1 MRIRH
6 IIPTVGPGIS
16 DDLDRA
22 QPITFESIDRAIR
35 VSDPRLDIDVCAVRF
50 ADEPIP
56 CPYPWLRDLPVLEQ
70 SILDLGTFN
79 PPRRLPLMRD
89 VLGAFGPPDDF
100 DLAVLTNADIAI
112 QPLFYELVEDLVNR
126 GHDAASITRRT
137 VQPRFGQS
145 SFAHFATTIGAPHPG
160 HDCIIMTPSLIP
172 SFVGNVALGV
182 RYVARPILWHLM
194 LNARNFET
202 FSDLHATFH
211 IGDDRQW
218 TNPNL
223 ADYDRHNVG
232 EAQRVVDYLTEQH
245 GEAAVARLSGT
256 AEFRK
261 ASRQGRKVELA
272 PPVPPPVARSDTPP
286 ATNSTRRMI
295 FSTNSGRS
303 GSEFLSRL
311 LDAAPTISAGHE
323 RAPTMTGPWLRE
335 VGYLGFEATLEAR
348 RQKVG
353 AIRQEFEHLPAFRV
367 YADTSHMFVKTFADV
382 VFDAFEHH
390 TISVIDLRRDPIA
403 IAGSFFALDYFGP
416 SEGPWRD
423 WMLPPTTPFAPFRLR
438 ADEVQSQFDL
448 IFGYLVGIATRTREL
463 RSLTPQANWIDV
475 DLSDLSTMDGA
486 QRLFE
491 QLRVKP
497 PGDLTSVLG
506 EKVNVKAARKNTV
519 NQDLPTELVAAHWR
533 SFFERFGEDPDVQHF
548 ARRNGLDDV

>member
-1 MRIRH
+1 
-6 IIPTVGPGIS
+6 
-16 DDLDRA
+16 
-22 QPITFESIDRAIR
+22 
-35 VSDPRLDIDVCAVRF
+35 
-50 ADEPIP
+50 
-56 CPYPWLRDLPVLEQ
+56 
-70 SILDLGTFN
+70 
-79 PPRRLPLMRD
+79 
-89 VLGAFGPPDDF
+89 
-100 DLAVLTNADIAI
+100 
-112 QPLFYELVEDLVNR
+112 
-126 GHDAASITRRT
+126 
-137 VQPRFGQS
+137 
-145 SFAHFATTIGAPHPG
+145 
-160 HDCIIMTPSLIP
+160 
-172 SFVGNVALGV
+172 ALGV

-211 IGDDRQW
+211 VGDDRQW
-218 TNPNL
+218 TDPNL

-245 GEAAVARLSGT
+245 GEAAVDRLSGT
-256 AEFRK
+256 ETFRK

-272 PPVPPPVARSDTPP
+272 PPVLPPVARSDTPP

-335 VGYLGFEATLEAR
+335 VGYVGFEATLEAR

-353 AIRQEFEHLPAFRV
+353 AIRQEFEHLPASTV

-390 TISVIDLRRDPIA
+390 TISVIDLRRNPIA
-403 IAGSFFALDYFGP
+403 IARSFFALDYFGP
-416 SEGPWRD
+416 SGGPWKD
-423 WMLPPTTPFAPFRLR
+423 WMLPPTTPFAPYRLR

-448 IFGYLVGIATRTREL
+448 IFGYLVGIAARTREL

-506 EKVNVKAARKNTV
+506 EQVNVKAARKNTV
-519 NQDLPTELVAAHWR
+519 NQELPTELVAAHWR
-533 SFFERFGEDPDVQHF
+533 SFFDRFGEDPDVQHF
-548 ARRNGLDDV
+548 ARRNGLDDA

>member
-1 MRIRH
+1 VRIRH

-112 QPLFYELVEDLVNR
+112 QPLFYELIEDLVNR

-160 HDCIIMTPSLIP
+160 HDCFIMTPSLIP

-211 IGDDRQW
+211 VGDDRQW

-245 GEAAVARLSGT
+245 GEAAVDRISGT
-256 AEFRK
+256 AAFRK

-272 PPVPPPVARSDTPP
+272 PPVLPPVARSDTPP

-323 RAPTMTGPWLRE
+323 RAPTMTGPRLRE

-353 AIRQEFEHLPAFRV
+353 AIRQEFEHLPTSTV

-403 IAGSFFALDYFGP
+403 IARSFFALDYFGP
-416 SEGPWRD
+416 NGGPWKD

-506 EKVNVKAARKNTV
+506 EQVNVKATRKNTV

-533 SFFERFGEDPDVQHF
+533 SFFERFGENPDVQHF
-548 ARRNGLDDV
+548 ARRNGLDDA